1 MAAVNEDIKLQFL
14 ILVIVLIVVDSR
26 YYTPL

>member
-14 ILVIVLIVVDSR
+14 ILVIALIVVDSR